1 MNNYRCEGLPTG
13 PCPESRCDSTVKL
26 GLGDLML
33 CSKCDS
39 TRRDQE
45 RLQQQNVVQTTD
57 TVREE
62 VPKQNSVKD
71 AQKHSKGESTRMAP
85 PVKPAAPT
93 KPMLVNCEVLY
104 FMQNKSALLPFD
116 SIVTICADFYTCSEL
131 EEARSLLTE
140 LLPQSKRLPRH
151 TGSDDSKR
159 RKIANDLLKVCLDP
173 NLQLTTFCS
182 TDIRRIP
189 PVGLEH
195 VDVCSLLQEV
205 SALRAEVRS
214 FVSLRAEISDIRK
227 DLADVHASSQAVV
240 TCTSASVS
248 MPSSAGIQPAPA
260 TDDRAPSQ
268 AVTETMGTS
277 ASVNAPTAVSQ
288 TTPTAAQVLSA
299 SVQSGAIQ
307 QTSVMTKRKPITVV
321 GKATNKKLKVVATRR
336 RMNVFVTRLSPDTS
350 ENDVISCAAET
361 VAEEICGTRLSDVTG
376 SIHCEKLVT
385 KHQSYSS
392 FWLSCVVESDVY
404 DKVVALL
411 MSEEAWPSGVLV
423 RKFYPKR
430 NG

>member
-45 RLQQQNVVQTTD
+45 RLQQQNVVQTSD
-57 TVREE
+57 TAREE

-71 AQKHSKGESTRMAP
+71 AQKHSKGECTRMAP

-227 DLADVHASSQAVV
+227 DLADVHASSQAV
-240 TCTSASVS
+240 
-248 MPSSAGIQPAPA
+248 
-260 TDDRAPSQ
+260 
-268 AVTETMGTS
+268 TETMGTS
-277 ASVNAPTAVSQ
+277 ASVNAPTSVLQ

-307 QTSVMTKRKPITVV
+307 QTSVMTKCKPIT
-321 GKATNKKLKVVATRR
+321 G
-336 RMNVFVTRLSPDTS
+336 
-350 ENDVISCAAET
+350 
-361 VAEEICGTRLSDVTG
+361 
-376 SIHCEKLVT
+376 
-385 KHQSYSS
+385 
-392 FWLSCVVESDVY
+392 
-404 DKVVALL
+404 
-411 MSEEAWPSGVLV
+411 
-423 RKFYPKR
+423 
-430 NG
+430 